1 MNAIEKSFLFSACWL
16 AGNNNN
22 NNRASKQNV
31 YWPAGKNISVFIP
44 EV

>member
-16 AGNNNN
+16 AGNNN